1 MTLAQLSARD
11 NRAFTTTRDL
21 FRAALQSVDEFAA
34 AADRQQEHAVAQAV
48 AQATVAQGV
57 AQQPD
62 TAASSTWHTQASAAA
77 VPPQSHVRLPN
88 SNAAAAAAASTDA
101 LAPPPSLPRAPV
113 LPPPPPSP
121 EPPSPAMGP
130 SSSLASGWPLVRR
143 KVQVLYHWAAA
154 EWAGGSRGS
163 ARHLWRYAADLT
175 YCHPLGAGNGGHWR
189 VMLAW
194 AQSELDR
201 DAVTYARVILAEALR
216 RTPAAQPLYVLGGA
230 IELAA
235 GNLKLA
241 KGFCARAYELDRQ
254 DERLYGVWPKVE
266 AALGQRDRARV
277 LFERGLEYHPHS
289 LSLLEE

>member
-48 AQATVAQGV
+48 AQGV
-57 AQQPD
+57 AQQAD
-62 TAASSTWHTQASAAA
+62 AAASSARHTQASAAA
-77 VPPQSHVRLPN
+77 APPQSHVRLPG
-88 SNAAAAAAASTDA
+88 SSTPAAPASTDA

-113 LPPPPPSP
+113 LPPLPPSP

-175 YCHPLGAGNGGHWR
+175 YRHPLGAGNGGHWR

-194 AQSELDR
+194 AQAELDR